1 MHESSIYTVDVL
13 VVAIVAISTLFA
25 VYRGFVRETL
35 SVFAWAAAAFAVI
48 YFGPAGAAL
57 LRPHFSTPLLG
68 AVIAYAGIFLAVLL
82 PLTILGHR
90 LSRGVR
96 NSPVGAIDRCL
107 GFVFGVIRGLALVS
121 VVYLAFSLVIP
132 VREHP
137 IWLTQARL
145 LPLIKKSSDVL
156 LALLPSKYSDAF
168 TDPGGAPASKP
179 APGQSADAAGRHR
192 DHKTYGA
199 EDRRALDRL
208 IEATGSGVNAKP

>member
-57 LRPHFSTPLLG
+57 LRPHFSTPFLG
-68 AVIAYAGIFLAVLL
+68 AIIAYAGIFVAVLL
-82 PLTILGHR
+82 PLTILGYR

-96 NSPVGAIDRCL
+96 SSPVGAIDRCL

-137 IWLTQARL
+137 VWLTQARL
-145 LPLIKKSSDVL
+145 LPVIKKSSEIL
-156 LALLPSKYSDAF
+156 LALLPDKYSEAF
-168 TDPGGAPASKP
+168 ANSGVAPAPK
-179 APGQSADAAGRHR
+179 ATPGPSSDVSGMHR

-199 EDRRALDRL
+199 QDRRALDRL
-208 IEATGSGVNAKP
+208 IEATGSGANGKP